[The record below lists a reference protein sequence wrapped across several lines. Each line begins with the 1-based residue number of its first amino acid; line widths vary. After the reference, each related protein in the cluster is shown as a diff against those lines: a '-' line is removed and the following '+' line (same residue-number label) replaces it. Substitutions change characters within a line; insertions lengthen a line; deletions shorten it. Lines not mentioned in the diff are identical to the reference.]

1 MFSARSAAR
10 SLIHRVFPPAA
21 VVAVLLLLWEWRG
34 RSSIVLPAPS
44 RVAKA
49 FWATKG
55 LLPHHV
61 RTTLAETGLGV
72 AAGVMG
78 GLAIAA
84 LVALSP
90 LLARAVQ
97 PLVLASQTVPVQVLG
112 PMLVLVFGFGMA
124 PKVVVVALVVGFPV
138 AVSTTAGLRSADA
151 ELIELVRSYGASRL
165 QAIRHVLAPAAI
177 PGALAGLRISLTYA
191 VAAAV
196 IGESLGGTS
205 GLGLYIERSR
215 RGFRYDQV
223 LVGVAVV
230 TLVSVLLFA
239 AVSVLDRVLCP
250 WRRAQPTTW
259 SQ

>member
-1 MFSARSAAR
+1 MRNARSTAS
-10 SLIHRVFPPAA
+10 SLVHRALPPTF
-21 VVAVLLLLWEWRG
+21 VVASLLSLWEWLGRG
-34 RSSIVLPAPS
+34 STVLPPPS

-55 LLPHHV
+55 LLPRHL
-61 RTTLAETGLGV
+61 RTTLGETGLGV
-72 AAGVMG
+72 SIGVLAG
-78 GLAIAA
+78 LTIAA
-84 LVALSP
+84 MVALSP

-97 PLVLASQTVPVQVLG
+97 PLVLASQTIPVQVLG

-151 ELIELVRSYGASRL
+151 ELIELVRSYGASRR
-165 QAIRHVLAPAAI
+165 QSIRHVLAPAAI

-223 LVGVAVV
+223 LVGVAIV

-239 AVSVLDRVLCP
+239 AVSILDRVLCP
-250 WRRAQPTTW
+250 WRRAQPTNW
-259 SQ
+259 SK